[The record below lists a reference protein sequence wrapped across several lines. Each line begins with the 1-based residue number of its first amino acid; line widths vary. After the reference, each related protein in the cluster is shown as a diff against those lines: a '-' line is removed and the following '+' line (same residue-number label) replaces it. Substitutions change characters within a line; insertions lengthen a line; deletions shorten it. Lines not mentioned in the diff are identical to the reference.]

1 MAKQSGIH
9 QIKGKVGEMSYY
21 RQSGVIGGLI
31 RSINQGMSAR
41 VKTGDEYINA
51 RRNNAEFALACRVA
65 GVLGGSVIPK
75 WRPMFL
81 AFSQSAIAKKVLE
94 LIKLDTS
101 EGATWGTR
109 GLLQTRFEEALAALN
124 GRAKNPFAD
133 FIESV
138 EFTTATAPIAKQEA
152 VDINVSLAAN
162 VREKLS
168 AIDCQGVNVY
178 VSMYQV
184 NVGNYSATIGAYE
197 TTSVRQRG
205 AISGSFIGTATDWQD
220 TLVSLRPNETATAPS
235 FMQRVIG
242 IVLVPYRTI
251 NGVNYEMQEFATFQ
265 DYAYTPA

>member
-21 RQSGVIGGLI
+21 RQSGVNGGLI

-65 GVLGGSVIPK
+65 GALGGSVIPK

-81 AFSQSAIAKKVLE
+81 TFSQAAIAKKLLE
-94 LIKLDTS
+94 LVKLDTS
-101 EGATWGTR
+101 EGASWGTR

-133 FIESV
+133 FV
-138 EFTTATAPIAKQEA
+138 ADATFTAGSTTVPQSEA
-152 VDINVSLAAN
+152 VEVALNLSANVSEKLAA
-162 VREKLS
+162 
-168 AIDCQGVNVY
+168 IGCDGVNIY
-178 VSMYQV
+178 VNMFQI
-184 NVGNYSATIGAYE
+184 NVGNYNASVGAYDA
-197 TTSVRQRG
+197 TLVRQRG
-205 AISGSFIGTATDWQD
+205 AISGSFTASDTSWED
-220 TLVSLRPNETATAPS
+220 TLVHLRMMGTVTAPS
-235 FMQRVIG
+235 FIQRTIG

-251 NGVNYEMQEFATFQ
+251 NGAKYEMQEYATFQ